1 VIAILLAM
9 ALSAPSGLPPSVHP
23 WPIGVGPGFRIAA
36 APPAVLAGRPIGRL
50 RCGPSDG
57 HRVGVHV
64 ELFVR
69 RQVVI
74 VPTGIGVARPWRGH
88 LDRLTPGGCSYPA
101 RTLEPTGVIEV
112 APGAGLT
119 LGAFFR
125 LWGQPLGPRQLA
137 GFRGRVLAFVGG
149 RRRHG
154 DPATIPLTRHAQIVL
169 EVGGYVPP
177 HPRYLFV
184 RGL

>member
-1 VIAILLAM
+1 VIAILLAF

-23 WPIGVGPGFRIAA
+23 WPIGVEPGFRIPA
-36 APPAVLAGRPIGRL
+36 APSAVLAGRAVAGF
-50 RCGPSDG
+50 RCVRSNGP
-57 HRVGVHV
+57 RVGVHI

-69 RQVVI
+69 RQVLI
-74 VPTGIGVARPWRGH
+74 VPAGIGVARPWRG
-88 LDRLTPGGCSYPA
+88 DPARLTPGGCSYPA

-112 APGAGLT
+112 SSGARLT
-119 LGAFFR
+119 LGDVFR
-125 LWGQPLGPRQLA
+125 LWGQQLGPRRLA

-154 DPATIPLTRHAQIVL
+154 DPRTIPLTRHAQIVL

>member
-1 VIAILLAM
+1 VIAILLAL

-23 WPIGVGPGFRIAA
+23 WPIGVEPGFRIAA
-36 APPAVLAGRPIGRL
+36 APPAVLSGRPTGGLHCGRAT
-50 RCGPSDG
+50 GA
-57 HRVGVHV
+57 RVGVHI

-69 RQVVI
+69 RQVLI
-74 VPTGIGVARPWRGH
+74 VPAGIGVARPWRGH
-88 LDRLTPGGCSYPA
+88 TGRLTPGGCTYAA

-112 APGAGLT
+112 SPGARVT
-119 LGAFFR
+119 LGDLFR
-125 LWGQPLGPRQLA
+125 LWGQPLGTRRLA

-149 RRRHG
+149 RRRRG
-154 DPATIPLTRHAQIVL
+154 DPRTIPLTRHAQIVL

-177 HPRYLFV
+177 HPRYLFA